1 MYNYLVC
8 IDISVDG
15 EREHDT
21 IILSFPRACGETELQ
36 DVFDDV
42 CNEIT
47 VETLDEMFPC
57 TYEQLA
63 AEIARVA
70 VDRLGGSVSVYAFPL
85 TLNGI
90 ISIESQIYL

>member
-8 IDISVDG
+8 IDILVDG

-47 VETLDEMFPC
+47 VKTLDKLFLDSYNEVPC
-57 TYEQLA
+57 VVS
-63 AEIARVA
+63 EIVC
-70 VDRLGGSVSVYAFPL
+70 DKLGGEVSQYAFPL
-85 TLNGI
+85 TLHGSYCVDSR
-90 ISIESQIYL
+90 ISL